1 MKLAAPERSAPR
13 TLYSPED
20 EALLE
25 ELNQIMEGRSNAA
38 ASSGGGGGGG
48 PTREA
53 LEQEVR
59 DAQRAMREERMDD
72 LQRPGVGRERSNTV
86 LGIESS
92 KKLLQLPITAAPDAK
107 APFVTSGP
115 LIRDL
120 GKSALMRA
128 RAYRDLDIKAQCKF
142 WLEVLPA
149 ALTPMLFKQ
158 LFGTYNSDL
167 GLFETR
173 FSVREAIINSGPE
186 KTEDTTLIK
195 PAGTAELEEAPYT
208 LAIQWTPLRI
218 VRADFSDAYFDHVAH
233 EHSGLFDYF
242 HDGDEEDQPLLT
254 DVFRVLFPEGMRATL
269 VERLHPAV
277 KRLAVD
283 LFKSNGLELRFTRY
297 GPFNEYMA
305 VQFLVLEGKRS
316 LKQWQEYW
324 RNPDAGRESF
334 DVEIVPTTG
343 DPAMGAPGYT
353 EARARSGTVV
363 ETSIAA
369 QEAADLKAAAEREA
383 AKKAKNE
390 EAARLLAQVRKNS
403 RVEWKDLA
411 ATGRI
416 PNSVPAATATA
427 SATDPTADTATASAP
442 FPASVATATASATS
456 PAAAAPTASVPAPLV
471 VLPLSPLR
479 VRAGCECDSN
489 TYCVKCSTD

>member
-1 MKLAAPERSAPR
+1 MKLATPARPARP
-13 TLYSPED
+13 LYSPED
-20 EALLE
+20 EALLA
-25 ELNQIMEGRSNAA
+25 ELSEIMDGRSNAA
-38 ASSGGGGGGG
+38 ASGGGGGG
-48 PTREA
+48 PTRA
-53 LEQEVR
+53 TLEKEVR
-59 DAQRAMREERMDD
+59 DAQRLAREAQMDE
-72 LQRPGVGRERSNTV
+72 LQRPGVGKERAV
-86 LGIESS
+86 PGIESS
-92 KKLLQLPITAAPDAK
+92 KKLLQLPMSAAPDAK

-149 ALTPMLFKQ
+149 ALTPMLFKE
-158 LFGTYNSDL
+158 LFATFNSEQ
-167 GLFETR
+167 GHFETR

-186 KTEDTTLIK
+186 KTEETTLIK
-195 PAGTAELEEAPYT
+195 PAGAAELEEAPYT
-208 LAIQWTPLRI
+208 LAMQWTPLRI
-218 VRADFSDAYFDHVAH
+218 VRADFSDAYFDHVAQ

-297 GPFNEYMA
+297 GPFAEYTA
-305 VQFLVLEGKRS
+305 VQFLILEGKRS

-334 DVEIVPTTG
+334 DVEVVPTTG
-343 DPAMGAPGYT
+343 DPAMGAAGYT

-369 QEAADLKAAAEREA
+369 QEAADIKAAAEREA
-383 AKKAKNE
+383 AKKVKNE

-403 RVEWKDLA
+403 RVEWQDLA

-416 PNSVPAATATA
+416 PNSIPAATATASASPAATATA
-427 SATDPTADTATASAP
+427 SATDPTA
-442 FPASVATATASATS
+442 ATATASATD
-456 PAAAAPTASVPAPLV
+456 PTARVSAPL

-479 VRAGCECDSN
+479 VGPGCECDSN
-489 TYCVKCSTD
+489 TYCVKCSND

>member
-1 MKLAAPERSAPR
+1 MKLATPARPARP
-13 TLYSPED
+13 LYSPED
-20 EALLE
+20 EALLA
-25 ELNQIMEGRSNAA
+25 ELSEIMDGRSNAA
-38 ASSGGGGGGG
+38 TSGGGGGGG
-48 PTREA
+48 PTRA
-53 LEQEVR
+53 TLEKEVR
-59 DAQRAMREERMDD
+59 DAQRLARKAQMDE
-72 LQRPGVGRERSNTV
+72 LQRPGVGKERAV
-86 LGIESS
+86 PGIESS
-92 KKLLQLPITAAPDAK
+92 KKLLQLPISAAPDAK
-107 APFVTSGP
+107 PPFVTSGP

-149 ALTPMLFKQ
+149 ALTPMLFKE
-158 LFGTYNSDL
+158 LFATFNSEQ
-167 GLFETR
+167 GHFETR

-186 KTEDTTLIK
+186 KTEETTLIK
-195 PAGTAELEEAPYT
+195 PAGAAELEEAPYT
-208 LAIQWTPLRI
+208 LAMQWTPLRI
-218 VRADFSDAYFDHVAH
+218 VRADFTDAYFDHVAH

-403 RVEWKDLA
+403 RVEWQDLA

-416 PNSVPAATATA
+416 PNSIPAATATASASPAATATA
-427 SATDPTADTATASAP
+427 SATNPTAM
-442 FPASVATATASATS
+442 ATASATDPTA
-456 PAAAAPTASVPAPLV
+456 PAARVPAHEV

-479 VRAGCECDSN
+479 VGPGCECDSN
-489 TYCVKCSTD
+489 TYCVKCSND